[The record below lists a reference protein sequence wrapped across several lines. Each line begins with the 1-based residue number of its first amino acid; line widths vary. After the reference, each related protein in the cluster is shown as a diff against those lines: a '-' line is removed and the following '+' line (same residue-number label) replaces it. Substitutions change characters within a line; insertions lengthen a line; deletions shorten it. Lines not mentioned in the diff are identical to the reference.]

1 MARGT
6 SVTLAT
12 LLAAGLV
19 VAPPLT
25 HTASANGLP
34 PRVFT
39 VVFETGDTNAATEP
53 HAWPGRSAQL
63 TVRFDEPGVSGTDRL
78 DAEAVDQAA
87 RVIPY
92 EYSEGYRKRAKV
104 HRIASFTLLPLFAT
118 QAVLGG
124 SLYSNPSSGKR
135 NAHRVVAGAIVG
147 LFAVNTVTGA
157 WNLIEARKDPHRRAR
172 RLTHGLFM
180 LSADAAFLTTLAL
193 APRSDGGGSRPAH
206 RAAAITAISLAT
218 TGYLIMLLGGD

>member
-19 VAPPLT
+19 LAPPLT
-25 HTASANGLP
+25 RTAWANGVP

-39 VVFETGDTNAATEP
+39 VIFETSDTDAATGPPEL
-53 HAWPGRSAQL
+53 PGLSAQL
-63 TVRFDEPGVSGTDRL
+63 SVSFDEREVEG
-78 DAEAVDQAA
+78 AEGIGALAVNQAT

-92 EYSEGYRKRAKV
+92 EYSDGYRKRAKV

-124 SLYSNPSSGKR
+124 SLYSSPSSGKR

-147 LFAVNTVTGA
+147 LFAVNTVTGV

-193 APRSDGGGSRPAH
+193 APRSDGGGSRPGH